1 MASRVFRVLE
11 MEPSQHEKS
20 VINMTPDNIS
30 ENQSNQQ
37 FNSYLQMT
45 HQLPQPSE
53 KFIQQ
58 KINLKVSRCNSW
70 DNVKIRSLSRE
81 AFKVDDSMIKEYKR
95 LEKKASEPLPLST
108 PLQNNIQLPPLSTPS
123 QNN

>member
-1 MASRVFRVLE
+1 

-45 HQLPQPSE
+45 QLLQIFSPWTPSE
-53 KFIQQ
+53 KFYTIKNKL
-58 KINLKVSRCNSW
+58 KISRCNSW

-108 PLQNNIQLPPLSTPS
+108 PLQNNIELPPLSTPS